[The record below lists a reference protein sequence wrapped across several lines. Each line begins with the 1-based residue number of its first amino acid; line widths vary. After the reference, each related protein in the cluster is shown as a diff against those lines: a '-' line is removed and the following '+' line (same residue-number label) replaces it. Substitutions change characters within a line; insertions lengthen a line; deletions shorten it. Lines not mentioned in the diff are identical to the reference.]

1 MNGPTTVSGAEE
13 GAAAVPGAALTAG
26 PAVVPC
32 RACLSGE
39 DLDWLG
45 GRSVSLALDLM
56 TSVTVRPPG
65 ARPPAGAAADA
76 GAVPDGGA
84 GRLPGA
90 WAEEVWAFL
99 RQRLPGLGARPPAV
113 TAHSDAPAA
122 SGLSSSTALIVAL
135 FRAFTGAAV
144 PAAGGGAHR
153 PVPARTLAQWAY
165 EFEFA
170 IFNGGGMDHL
180 AVIAG
185 GLLLLDG
192 RTTGLPEI
200 RRRTAFPEEWA
211 VVVLDSATRKDTS
224 DHIRSVRAQLAA
236 GDARLAAYR
245 ERTDAASAAVWEAV
259 RDRDLAGLGAA
270 MSRAHRA
277 MRDLQGMS
285 TPLLEEL
292 RELALRSVGLP
303 LKLSGAGGGGALV
316 GVCPAADQAEVVARL
331 RRALGPAH
339 PRARVIPA
347 RAAAGLAPEIAAAP
361 TS

>member
-1 MNGPTTVSGAEE
+1 MNAPTRASGAED
-13 GAAAVPGAALTAG
+13 GTAAPRGGPAG
-26 PAVVPC
+26 QAVVPC

-45 GRSVSLALDLM
+45 GRSVSLALDLT

-65 ARPPAGAAADA
+65 ARPPAGAA
-76 GAVPDGGA
+76 PDGGA
-84 GRLPGA
+84 GA
-90 WAEEVWAFL
+90 WAGEVWTFL
-99 RQRLPGLGARPPAV
+99 RRRLPGLGPYPPAV
-113 TAHSDAPAA
+113 TARSEAPAA

-135 FRAFTGAAV
+135 FRAFTEAAV
-144 PAAGGGAHR
+144 PVAGDTEGWS
-153 PVPARTLAQWAY
+153 VPARTLAQWAY

-200 RRRTAFPEEWA
+200 THRADFPDEWA

-236 GDARLAAYR
+236 GDTRLAAYR

-259 RDRDLAGLGAA
+259 RGRDLSALGAA

-292 RELALRSVGLP
+292 RSLALHAADLP

-361 TS
+361 AP

>member
-1 MNGPTTVSGAEE
+1 MNGPTTVSGADE
-13 GAAAVPGAALTAG
+13 GAVVPDAAPTAG

-65 ARPPAGAAADA
+65 ARPSA

-84 GRLPGA
+84 VSAGGAGA
-90 WAEEVWAFL
+90 WADEVWAFL
-99 RQRLPGLGARPPAV
+99 RRRLPGLGARPPAV
-113 TAHSDAPAA
+113 TAYSDAPAA

-144 PAAGGGAHR
+144 PAAGGGGSW
-153 PVPARTLAQWAY
+153 PVPARTLARWAY

-200 RRRTAFPEEWA
+200 RHRTAFPDEWA

-245 ERTDAASAAVWEAV
+245 ERSDAASAAVWEAV
-259 RDRDLAGLGAA
+259 RGRDLSGLGAA
-270 MSRAHRA
+270 MSRAHCA

-361 TS
+361 TP